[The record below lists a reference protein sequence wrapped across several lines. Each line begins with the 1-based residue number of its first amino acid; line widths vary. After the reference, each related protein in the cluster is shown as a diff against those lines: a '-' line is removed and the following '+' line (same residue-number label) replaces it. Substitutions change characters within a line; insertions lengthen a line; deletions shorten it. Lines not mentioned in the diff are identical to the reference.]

1 MSFWQRHRKKFITFG
16 VVSAVGAGGLYL
28 LNKYVDHRIAQQKE
42 EEDQR
47 KFKQYQ
53 KQQQFENTLNIA
65 GQTNKNALFPAL
77 KRIIGETL
85 KTSDILLELKTNS
98 SNLELWKE
106 LKSLV
111 LGKSLAI
118 VICGTFVD
126 FLVKIQLNILA
137 GYNVNNNNPISTQ
150 TQEHFLSLCQLFIS
164 KQVEKWTKDEL
175 MPNVTQTME
184 NVELT
189 QKYDLTLLQALLMEI
204 LSEMKFGDNLPE
216 FLLPIN
222 ELPWSS
228 MSSTE
233 STHLKTLIAET
244 MDVLEH
250 KDFFTVLQKCFVS
263 SCNEFLDKLA
273 ESMPSTDLLNQTN
286 LPLAKLIPKLDKT
299 FQALS
304 EPLPSNPQMQLFVAN
319 VFETF
324 CNSS

>member
-47 KFKQYQ
+47 KLKQYQ

-126 FLVKIQLNILA
+126 FLVYPPSQKDVIN
-137 GYNVNNNNPISTQ
+137 GQ
-150 TQEHFLSLCQLFIS
+150 TRSLS
-164 KQVEKWTKDEL
+164 
-175 MPNVTQTME
+175 
-184 NVELT
+184 
-189 QKYDLTLLQALLMEI
+189 
-204 LSEMKFGDNLPE
+204 
-216 FLLPIN
+216 
-222 ELPWSS
+222 
-228 MSSTE
+228 
-233 STHLKTLIAET
+233 
-244 MDVLEH
+244 
-250 KDFFTVLQKCFVS
+250 
-263 SCNEFLDKLA
+263 
-273 ESMPSTDLLNQTN
+273 
-286 LPLAKLIPKLDKT
+286 
-299 FQALS
+299 
-304 EPLPSNPQMQLFVAN
+304 
-319 VFETF
+319 
-324 CNSS
+324 

>member
-1 MSFWQRHRKKFITFG
+1 MSFWQRHRKKFISFG
-16 VVSAVGAGGLYL
+16 VVGAIGAGGLYL

-42 EEDQR
+42 EEDLR

-53 KQQQFENTLNIA
+53 KQHQFENTLSIA
-65 GQTNKNALFPAL
+65 EQTNKSALFPAL

-85 KTSDILLELKTNS
+85 KTSDILLELKTDS
-98 SNLELWKE
+98 SNLSLWQE
-106 LKSLV
+106 LKGLV
-111 LGKSLAI
+111 VGKSLSL

-137 GYNVNNNNPISTQ
+137 GYNVNNNNPISTK
-150 TQEHFLSLCQLFIS
+150 TQEQFLSLCQFFIS
-164 KQVEKWTKDEL
+164 KQVKSWIKDEL
-175 MPNVTQTME
+175 MPKVTKEME
-184 NVELT
+184 GVELT
-189 QKYDLTLLQALLMEI
+189 QKYDLTLLQSLLIEI
-204 LSEMKFGDNLPE
+204 LSQMSFDNLPQ
-216 FLLPIN
+216 FLLPVN

-228 MSSTE
+228 MSPNE
-233 STHLKTLIAET
+233 STQLKTLIAET

-250 KDFFTVLQKCFVS
+250 QDFSTVLQKCFVS
-263 SCNEFLDKLA
+263 SFNEFLDKLA

-324 CNSS
+324 CISPS